1 MLAREVALH
10 LCREMLFEFF
20 DAPRAVEQERAA
32 VLEVCGNV
40 VLFDVSRGVNRDKIR
55 GIDQISAQDRLI
67 AKAQMALRQAAGL
80 HRVIG
85 EIRLRVLAADK
96 ADGRNR
102 VLVRANGA
110 VAAETPQLAADL
122 ARVRQLDLGVVERGV
137 GHVIVDADGEVVL
150 RGVFFQVV
158 INGNELA
165 RGGVLGGQAVAAA
178 DDRDVVSA
186 GLIEGGNNIE
196 VYRLADRTGLL
207 AAVQNG
213 NLLDGSRDGS
223 GEVLDRE
230 RAVQVNLHHADLAA
244 LRVQIVNS
252 LLDRFGS
259 RAHDNDNFFC
269 VRRTVVVEQLVVAA
283 GQLVNFVHVVLN
295 GVGHDSG
302 LDVCALLALEVNV
315 GVYVVAAVGR
325 VLRVERLTAEL
336 LERLLVDQA
345 AQVFVIEGLDALHLV
360 RGAEAVEAV
369 HERIARLDG
378 RQMRDG
384 GQVHR
389 LLRR

>member
-1 MLAREVALH
+1 
-10 LCREMLFEFF
+10 
-20 DAPRAVEQERAA
+20 
-32 VLEVCGNV
+32 
-40 VLFDVSRGVNRDKIR
+40 
-55 GIDQISAQDRLI
+55 
-67 AKAQMALRQAAGL
+67 MALRQAAGL
-80 HRVIG
+80 HRVVG
-85 EIRLRVLAADK
+85 EVSLRVLAADK

-102 VLVRANGA
+102 VLVRADRA
-110 VAAETPQLAADL
+110 VTAETPQLAADL
-122 ARVRQLDLGVVERGV
+122 ARMRQLDFGVVKRGV

-178 DDRDVVSA
+178 DDGDVVSA
-186 GLIEGGNNIE
+186 CLIEGGHDVE
-196 VYRLADRTGLL
+196 VYRLANRTGLL
-207 AAVQNG
+207 AAVENG
-213 NLLDGSRDGS
+213 DFLNRSRDCS
-223 GEVLDRE
+223 CEMLDRE